1 MKDKTVL
8 KFKPFLLSIILL
20 LIDQL
25 TKTWVVR
32 NIPVGTIYRSFF
44 NDFLW
49 IVHVRNTGV
58 AFSLGVGASSLVRG
72 LLFIVIPIGLM
83 VLLSWSISSEKKI
96 FTQGQKWLVA
106 GIIGGGL
113 GTITDRIF
121 RFSSGVVD
129 FISVKFYGILG
140 MQRWPTFNI
149 SDSCVVVFSI
159 LLAFSL
165 IFTKEIEIEEPKIK
179 KTRKEKNEQKK

>member
-1 MKDKTVL
+1 MKDKTIL
-8 KFKPFLLSIILL
+8 KFKPFLLTIFLL
-20 LIDQL
+20 LVDQL
-25 TKTWVVR
+25 FKAWVVKY
-32 NIPVGTIYRSFF
+32 IPEGTIFKSYF

-49 IVHVRNTGV
+49 IVHVRNKGV
-58 AFSLGVGASSLVRG
+58 AFSIGVGASSLMRVF
-72 LLFIVIPIGLM
+72 LFIIIPVCLM
-83 VLLSWSISSEKKI
+83 IFLSWSILSEKKI
-96 FTQGQKWLVA
+96 FTQGQKWFVA

-129 FISVKFYGILG
+129 FISVNFYGFLG

-159 LLAFSL
+159 LLVLSML
-165 IFTKEIEIEEPKIK
+165 FTKNAPSDEK
-179 KTRKEKNEQKK
+179 K